1 VALVLDTG
9 PLLASIDRGDAQHQA
24 CVRLLESTVETLL
37 IPSPVL
43 SELDYWLGAYGGPP
57 AQAAFVDDL
66 IDGTFVVENL
76 EAEDYLR
83 IRDLIGRYADARI
96 GFVDAAVLA
105 VVERLREPK
114 LATLDRRHFGLLR
127 PRHVEALRLLPD

>member
-43 SELDYWLGAYGGPP
+43 SELDYWLGAYSGPP